1 MVEKLKG
8 VYKSCCTR
16 PILLQIDHAMF
27 VFLCEELASAW
38 KAHSKDPLI
47 QDLFRLMGLA
57 KEIPKSMQTF
67 VDERMRNLKMLK
79 TPSKT
84 SSPAKPK
91 QRAAS
96 FGRPVV
102 EELKPQS
109 PQKGMKRK
117 KTEEQDEL
125 AVDSEEEDRAYSKLL
140 LFYTDWFLLEI
151 GMRDASSTK

>member
-8 VYKSCCTR
+8 VYKRCCTK
-16 PILLQIDHAMF
+16 PILLQID

-38 KAHSKDPLI
+38 KAHSKDPLM
-47 QDLFRLMGLA
+47 QELFRILDLA

-79 TPSKT
+79 SPSKG

-96 FGRPVV
+96 FGRPVR

-117 KTEEQDEL
+117 KTEEKDEL
-125 AVDSEEEDRAYSKLL
+125 AVDPDEEDRAYSKLL
-140 LFYTDWFLLEI
+140 ICSITSHFYKI
-151 GMRDASSTK
+151 GLPDVISTK